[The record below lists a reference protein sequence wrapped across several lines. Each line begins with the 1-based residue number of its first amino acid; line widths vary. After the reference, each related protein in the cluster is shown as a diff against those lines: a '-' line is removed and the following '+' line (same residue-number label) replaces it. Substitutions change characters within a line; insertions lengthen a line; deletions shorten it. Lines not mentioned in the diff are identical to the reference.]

1 MVSLFVVFRTSVM
14 KKIVLASL
22 LSCILYAGSDDSHLP
37 DLKMP
42 DNNLTFKM
50 IEGYQD
56 YKIVATHFRTD
67 KNELRYILANPIGYN
82 ALKRAQSLP
91 LGYKDKVK
99 VMPEGSKIVKI
110 GWSVKKM
117 ASFPTAL
124 EADKIQR
131 VEYMIKDSKK
141 FNAAGDNWGYARFIK
156 KDGKYESW
164 DKGVQGCISCHSAVK
179 ENDYLF
185 TKMQDTFK

>member
-1 MVSLFVVFRTSVM
+1 M
-14 KKIVLASL
+14 KESIIVLSL
-22 LSCILYAGSDDSHLP
+22 LGVMGISYAVASETFEKIATEVP

-42 DNNLTFKM
+42 DSSLTFKM

-82 ALKRAQSLP
+82 ALKNGA
-91 LGYKDKVK
+91 K

-117 ASFPTAL
+117 GSFNSVL
-124 EADKIQR
+124 EADKIER
-131 VEYMIKDSKK
+131 VEY
-141 FNAAGDNWGYARFIK
+141 
-156 KDGKYESW
+156 
-164 DKGVQGCISCHSAVK
+164 
-179 ENDYLF
+179 
-185 TKMQDTFK
+185 

>member
-1 MVSLFVVFRTSVM
+1 M
-14 KKIVLASL
+14 KITLLVLSL
-22 LSCILYAGSDDSHLP
+22 LLSSFSLNADSYESSSIKLP
-37 DLKMP
+37 KLAMP
-42 DNNLTFKM
+42 DNGLEFSK

-82 ALKRAQSLP
+82 ALKSKA
-91 LGYKDKVK
+91 K

-117 ASFPTAL
+117 PLFPSAL

-131 VEYMIKDSKK
+131 VEYMLKDSKN
-141 FNAAGDNWGYARFIK
+141 FNANGDNWGYARFVK
-156 KDGKYESW
+156 NKDKFESW
-164 DKGVQGCISCHSAVK
+164 KNGTKGCISCHSIAK
-179 ENDYLF
+179 EKDYLF
-185 TKMQDTFK
+185 TQMQLTFK

>member
-1 MVSLFVVFRTSVM
+1 MKTILIFTLLISSLF
-14 KKIVLASL
+14 ASDIYK
-22 LSCILYAGSDDSHLP
+22 SYNTELP
-37 DLKMP
+37 ELKMP
-42 DNNLTFKM
+42 DNNLSFSM
-50 IEGYQD
+50 IDGYQD

-82 ALKRAQSLP
+82 ALKSKA
-91 LGYKDKVK
+91 K

-117 ASFPTAL
+117 PLFSVAL

-131 VEYMIKDSKK
+131 VEYMVKDSKN
-141 FNAAGDNWGYARFIK
+141 FDTNGDNWGYARFIK
-156 KDGKYESW
+156 KGDKFVSW
-164 DKGVQGCISCHSAVK
+164 EKGTQGCISCHSIAK

-185 TKMQDTFK
+185 TNMQSTFK

>member
-1 MVSLFVVFRTSVM
+1 
-14 KKIVLASL
+14 
-22 LSCILYAGSDDSHLP
+22 
-37 DLKMP
+37 MP
-42 DNNLTFKM
+42 DNNLTFQM

-82 ALKRAQSLP
+82 ALKEKL
-91 LGYKDKVK
+91 K

-117 ASFPTAL
+117 GLFPKAL

-131 VEYMIKDSKK
+131 VEYMVKDAKK
-141 FNAAGDNWGYARFIK
+141 FNANGDNWGYARFIK
-156 KDGKYESW
+156 KDGKFEAW
-164 DKGVQGCISCHSAVK
+164 DKGTKGCIACHSVAK
-179 ENDYLF
+179 EDDFLF
-185 TKMQDTFK
+185 TKLQATFE

>member
-1 MVSLFVVFRTSVM
+1 M
-14 KKIVLASL
+14 KKLILATL
-22 LSCILYAGSDDSHLP
+22 CIGLTYASDIYQTHSTTLP

-67 KNELRYILANPIGYN
+67 KNEIRYILANSIGYN
-82 ALKRAQSLP
+82 ALKEKS
-91 LGYKDKVK
+91 K

-117 ASFPTAL
+117 ESFPTAL
-124 EADKIQR
+124 EVDKIQR
-131 VEYMIKDSKK
+131 VEYMIKDSKN
-141 FNAAGDNWGYARFIK
+141 FNANGDNWGYARFVK
-156 KDGKYESW
+156 KEGEFKAW
-164 DKGVQGCISCHSAVK
+164 DKGTQGCISCHSAVK
-179 ENDYLF
+179 GNDYLF
-185 TKMQDTFK
+185 TKLQATF

>member
-1 MVSLFVVFRTSVM
+1 MIIRKIIFILILFSSSLF
-14 KKIVLASL
+14 ASDV
-22 LSCILYAGSDDSHLP
+22 YKTHNTQLP
-37 DLKMP
+37 ELKMA
-42 DNNLTFKM
+42 DNNLTFEM

-67 KNELRYILANPIGYN
+67 KNEIRYILANPIGYN
-82 ALKRAQSLP
+82 ALKSKQ
-91 LGYKDKVK
+91 K

-117 ASFPTAL
+117 TLFSSAL

-141 FNAAGDNWGYARFIK
+141 FSANGDNWGYARFLK
-156 KDGKYESW
+156 KGEKYVSW
-164 DKGVQGCISCHSAVK
+164 KKGANSCISCHSLAK
-179 ENDYLF
+179 DSDYLF
-185 TKMQDTFK
+185 TQLQPTF

>member
-1 MVSLFVVFRTSVM
+1 M
-14 KKIVLASL
+14 KKL
-22 LSCILYAGSDDSHLP
+22 LLVILYISYLHASDVYQTHKTTLA

-42 DNNLTFKM
+42 DSNLTFSM

-67 KNELRYILANPIGYN
+67 KDEIRYILANPIGYN
-82 ALKRAQSLP
+82 ALKE
-91 LGYKDKVK
+91 KTK

-117 ASFPTAL
+117 PTFPAAL

-131 VEYMIKDSKK
+131 VEYMFKDSKN
-141 FNAAGDNWGYARFIK
+141 FDTNGDNWGYARFVN
-156 KDGKYESW
+156 KDGEYKAWE
-164 DKGVQGCISCHSAVK
+164 KGSKGCISCHSTVK
-179 ENDYLF
+179 KTDYLF
-185 TKMQDTFK
+185 TKIQATF